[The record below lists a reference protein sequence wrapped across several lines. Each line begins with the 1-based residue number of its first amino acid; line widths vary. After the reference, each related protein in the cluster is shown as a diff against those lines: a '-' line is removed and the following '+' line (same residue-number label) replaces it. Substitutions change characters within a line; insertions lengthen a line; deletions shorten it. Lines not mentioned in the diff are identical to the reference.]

1 MSDNPPRLVIS
12 IRLNSPLS
20 NPELHTTVVVEV
32 IEDGDRVT
40 LFLFGTV
47 PDQPLLLLLVF

>member
-47 PDQPLLLLLVF
+47 TD